1 MTEVIEATAGV
12 SQSAA
17 HQMRVENPSQALHGP
32 GQEIGLTDVAKQ
44 TLAGI
49 ENLQAKFQST
59 LASTEASSS
68 GLPAGIGPAGEAT
81 ATEASDPAIRTAERL
96 VAQIEQSTQVQAQLA
111 QFVMASSMSSSLG
124 NNLNMFLRGQ

>member
-1 MTEVIEATAGV
+1 MAGGIEAAAGV
-12 SQSAA
+12 TQGNAQA
-17 HQMRVENPSQALHGP
+17 IRVENPAFQGL
-32 GQEIGLTDVAKQ
+32 GQDIGLTDVAKQ

-49 ENLQAKFQST
+49 ENLQAGFQGT
-59 LASTEASSS
+59 LATTEASSS
-68 GLPAGIGPAGEAT
+68 GMPASVGAAGEVGSTDSAMQ
-81 ATEASDPAIRTAERL
+81 TAERL